1 MRVAILGAS
10 HWHVGI
16 YYLPTLQSMDVE
28 LVGLADPSAAAF
40 DRVDPEGV
48 YRHYLDYRTLLEE
61 EQPELVFA
69 HAPHYQ
75 MTELA
80 ADLVERGVPF
90 HIEKPAGVDWEA
102 LAPVAR
108 AAREQGVF
116 NSVALVNHYM
126 PLVEKLV
133 ELRHAGKLGTPAH
146 FYYRLFAG
154 PADRYRDWGV
164 DWMLDPEQAG
174 AGPLFN
180 FGCHG
185 IDLFRTMT
193 GEEIVEASCWAT
205 HDLHHEAIEDLAS
218 VRLVTTSGAMGTV
231 EVGYVLPGAYERYFS
246 LTTTALHVGGELEQ
260 GKIVMRDGEPL
271 PYGGLTADESYA
283 VYTRDVVARAAAGQP
298 ARVDLTEMVGT
309 LRVMDAAREA
319 MRTGKTVRLDRA
331 AATPPHRRREA
342 REDAR

>member
-1 MRVAILGAS
+1 MRIGILGAS

-28 LVGLADPSAAAF
+28 IVGLADPDPGAF
-40 DRVDPEGV
+40 TRIDLEGK
-48 YRHYLDYRTLLEE
+48 YRQYSDYRDLLA
-61 EQPELVFA
+61 EQQPDLVFA
-69 HAPHYQ
+69 HAPHDQ

-80 ADLVERGVPF
+80 ADLVSRGQAF
-90 HIEKPAGVDWEA
+90 HLEKPAGVDWEA
-102 LAPVAR
+102 LAPVAA

-133 ELRHAGKLGTPAH
+133 ELRQAGELGTPTH

-154 PADRYRDWGV
+154 PAHRYRDWGV
-164 DWMLDPEQAG
+164 EWMLDPQRAG

-185 IDLFRTMT
+185 IDLLHAMT
-193 GEEIVEASCWAT
+193 GEQVTEVSCWAT
-205 HDLHHEAIEDLAS
+205 HELHHEAIEDLAS
-218 VRLVTTSGAMGTV
+218 VRLQTASGALGTV

-260 GKIVMRDGEPL
+260 GKIVRREGEAL

-283 VYTRDVVARAAAGQP
+283 VYTRDVVARCAAGQS
-298 ARVDLTEMVGT
+298 ARVDLTEMVKT

-319 MRTGKTVRLDRA
+319 MLGGGTVKLG
-331 AATPPHRRREA
+331 
-342 REDAR
+342 

>member
-1 MRVAILGAS
+1 MRVGILGAS

-16 YYLPTLQSMDVE
+16 YYLPTLKSMDVE
-28 LVGLADPSAAAF
+28 IVGLADPDPAASQ
-40 DRVDPEGV
+40 RLDPEGR
-48 YRHYLDYRTLLEE
+48 YRHYTDYRTLLEE
-61 EQPELVFA
+61 ERPDLVFA
-69 HAPHYQ
+69 HAPHCQ

-80 ADLVERGVPF
+80 ADLVQRGLPF
-90 HIEKPAGVDWEA
+90 HIEKPAGVNWQA
-102 LAPVAR
+102 LAPVAQM
-108 AAREQGVF
+108 AREQGVF

-126 PLVEKLV
+126 PLVKKLV
-133 ELRHAGKLGTPAH
+133 ELRQGGKLGTPAH

-154 PADRYRDWGV
+154 PANRYRDWGV
-164 DWMLDPEQAG
+164 GWMLDPEQAG

-193 GEEIVEASCWAT
+193 GEEVVEVSCWGT
-205 HDLHHEAIEDLAS
+205 HALHEEAIEDLAS
-218 VRLVTTSGAMGTV
+218 VRMITTSGALGTV

-260 GKIVMRDGEPL
+260 GEVVLRDGDPL

-283 VYTRDVVARAAAGQP
+283 VYTRDVVARAAAGRP

-319 MRTGKTVRLDRA
+319 MASGATVRLA
-331 AATPPHRRREA
+331 
-342 REDAR
+342 